1 MPMNT
6 DETHLNA
13 PHAKLAHLGCAGLI
27 LLAGLSGTMSLL
39 HPDFHLW
46 LLEHHYTMPLL
57 VLGLLAASYLLEHA
71 LTTAAMLALLVA
83 AALCTGPSLAGFMPP
98 GKSAALLWQL
108 LAGPAGYFA
117 TVAVT
122 QHFWAGRLYRWQLCC
137 IFTAG
142 ALLLPWLLC
151 LLTGPHPIT
160 TLSAIGIGLI
170 TATVELCV
178 FFGRDYFEITSTSRA
193 RSTVICMVMLIVV
206 PVYKVLWN
214 ALHGCYRG
222 GAALWRFFGWWW

>member
-46 LLEHHYTMPLL
+46 LLAHHYTMPLL
-57 VLGLLAASYLLEHA
+57 VLGLLAAAYLLEHA

-83 AALCTGPSLAGFMPP
+83 AALCTGAALAGFMPP

-142 ALLLPWLLC
+142 ALLLPWLIC
-151 LLTGPHPIT
+151 PLTGAHPVT

-214 ALHGCYRG
+214 ALLGCYRG
-222 GAALWRFFGWWW
+222 GAALWRLFGWW

>member
-1 MPMNT
+1 MPT
-6 DETHLNA
+6 EDTHLNA
-13 PHAKLAHLGCAGLI
+13 PHARLAHLGCAGLI
-27 LLAGLSGTMSLL
+27 LLAALSGSLSLL
-39 HPDFHLW
+39 SHDFHFW
-46 LLEHHYTMPLL
+46 LIEHYYTMPLL
-57 VLGLLAASYLLEHA
+57 VLGLLATAYLLENA
-71 LTTAAMLALLVA
+71 LTTAAMLTLLVA
-83 AALCTGPSLAGFMPP
+83 AALCAGPALAGFMPP

-142 ALLLPWLLC
+142 ALLLPWLIC
-151 LLTGPHPIT
+151 PLTGAHPVT

-206 PVYKVLWN
+206 PVYRVLWIS
-214 ALHGCYRG
+214 LCGCYRG
-222 GAALWRFFGWWW
+222 GAALWRFFSWW